1 MISVS
6 GLSSHTWLTKKV
18 AVRLRAKA
26 GAAYY
31 RVSGYAFRVA
41 AWLSAVALMLGN
53 TPERVL
59 ANTPHFHPSAGQK
72 RAVHNLRQAFSGTRS
87 VGGSSF
93 EQLIAQGKKQFL
105 ARQFKEAAQTF
116 TDCLRHNPEDI
127 GVSYYQ
133 GLAAFYAQDYALSR
147 LALARVVALSVPN
160 NPFSVNAL
168 NCFTGYSQAYGGA
181 VPYFALDQNYGHFVR
196 WSKTDFPL
204 KICIT
209 RGLSLPPGCAPDVGR
224 ISDHGLCPYLCD
236 PKFYRGLSTV
246 AGYQSS
252 WFDLACQGAQAWEPA
267 RQAGFIE
274 YQFVD
279 DPTLADIVVFW
290 TNEDLGAQVSGRTFP
305 HVQPDDDGKVIILV
319 KVVDSQQAQRNNDLS
334 AKNREVFEYNLRQCV
349 AHELGHAFGILGHS
363 HHPVDVMRD
372 NPEPLKLDRYGHL
385 PSLPVITQD
394 DILTLEAIYT
404 VPPDFCLTASHRAIS
419 KNKVTKTSSKH

>member
-1 MISVS
+1 MARFVDS
-6 GLSSHTWLTKKV
+6 GC
-18 AVRLRAKA
+18 
-26 GAAYY
+26 
-31 RVSGYAFRVA
+31 AFGVCLA
-41 AWLSAVALMLGN
+41 LALAALMPGFTLHQAS
-53 TPERVL
+53 

-72 RAVHNLRQAFSGTRS
+72 RAVRNLRQAFSGTRA
-87 VGGSSF
+87 VGANSF
-93 EQLIAQGKKQFL
+93 EQLIAQGKKQFI
-105 ARQFKEAAQTF
+105 AKQFKEAAQTF

-133 GLAAFYAQDYALSR
+133 GLSAFYAQDYDLSR

-168 NCFTGYSQAYGGA
+168 NCFTGYGQAYGGA

-236 PKFYRGLSTV
+236 PRFYRGLSTV
-246 AGYQSS
+246 PGYQNS
-252 WFDLACQGAQAWEPA
+252 WLSLAYQGAQAWEPA
-267 RQAGFIE
+267 RQSGFIE

-290 TNEDLGAQVSGRTFP
+290 TNEDLGPQVSGRTFP
-305 HVQPDDDGKVIILV
+305 HVQPDDNGKVVIVV
-319 KVVDSQQAQRNNDLS
+319 KVVDSQQAQRNNDNS

-385 PSLPVITQD
+385 PAMPVITQD

-404 VPPDFCLTASHRAIS
+404 VPPDFCLTASHRTITKNS
-419 KNKVTKTSSKH
+419 KTNNSVRSIKHR